1 MFPTDL
7 WDNTSLIVCFLFVLS
22 LIELVVL
29 PFGRRETETDQE
41 SVLWAFIWPDSKLV
55 NGLCLGIRCSK

>member
-7 WDNTSLIVCFLFVLS
+7 WDNTSLIVCFRFVLS

-29 PFGRRETETDQE
+29 SFGRRETETDQE
-41 SVLWAFIWPDSKLV
+41 SVLWAFIWPDSKSIELDTLRV
-55 NGLCLGIRCSK
+55 EYSK

>member
-7 WDNTSLIVCFLFVLS
+7 RDNNSLIVGFRFVLS
-22 LIELVVL
+22 LVELAVL

>member
-7 WDNTSLIVCFLFVLS
+7 RDKNSLIVGFRFVLS
-22 LIELVVL
+22 LVELAVL

-41 SVLWAFIWPDSKLV
+41 SVLWAFIWPDSKSGYV
-55 NGLCLGIRCSK
+55 